1 MIYYSEIQHEL
12 NRKNDDP
19 EWDEQGKPISNARPA
34 WSYRG
39 SRRNIDRLRARAHS
53 LKEERFK
60 LGLTR
65 RELDRQRWEHTTQI
79 PKAKIKNFVPSARS
93 YDGKRLHEI
102 RCRNGIGRPPK
113 EKQYGN

>member
-39 SRRNIDRLRARAHS
+39 SRRNTLTAFGHGRAA
-53 LKEERFK
+53 
-60 LGLTR
+60 
-65 RELDRQRWEHTTQI
+65 
-79 PKAKIKNFVPSARS
+79 
-93 YDGKRLHEI
+93 
-102 RCRNGIGRPPK
+102 
-113 EKQYGN
+113 